1 MSVILS
7 KKIELSKEASSSVY
21 VSALIGQAEVNNK
34 VVCLDA
40 DLGRSVGS
48 ASFGKAFPDR
58 YFDVGIAEA
67 NMVGIASGLSNRG
80 YIPFTHTFAPFAV
93 RRCLDQIYISG
104 SYSKLNI
111 KIVGAAPGVLATA
124 TGGTHM
130 PFDDVADMLAIPEML
145 VVEPSDDQMLKWLV
159 PTLVNTYGMCY
170 IRFDRK
176 KFYTFYEEG
185 SEFEL
190 GKAVQLRD
198 GSDVT
203 LIATGS
209 ICLNEAMKAAK
220 LLADKG
226 IQARVLDM
234 FTIKPLDEDAVI
246 RAAKETG
253 AIVTVE
259 NANEIAGMGSL
270 VAQVLAKKQYAPLEC
285 IGSHD
290 RFGEVG
296 SLPYLIDA
304 FHLGAADIAA
314 AAERAIGRK

>member
-7 KKIELSKEASSSVY
+7 KEIGLSKNGSSAVYIEALL
-21 VSALIGQAEVNNK
+21 AQAEVNDK
-34 VVCLDA
+34 IVCLDA
-40 DLGRSVGS
+40 DLGRSCGS
-48 ASFGKAFPDR
+48 APFGKSFPER
-58 YFDVGIAEA
+58 YFDVGIAES

-111 KIVGAAPGVLATA
+111 KIVGSAPGILATA

-130 PFDDVADMLAIPEML
+130 PFDDLADMLAIPEMM
-145 VVEPSDDQMLKWLV
+145 VVEPSDDNQLKWLI
-159 PTLVNTYGMCY
+159 PELVKTYGMCY
-170 IRFDRK
+170 VRFDRK

-185 SEFEL
+185 STFEL

-198 GSDVT
+198 GKDVT
-203 LIATGS
+203 IIAAGS
-209 ICLNEAMKAAK
+209 VCLNEAMKAAA
-220 LLADKG
+220 LLADRG

-234 FTIKPLDEDAVI
+234 FTIKPIDEEAVI
-246 RAAKETG
+246 KAARETG
-253 AIVTVE
+253 AIVTAE
-259 NANEIAGMGSL
+259 NANELVGMGAL
-270 VAQVLAKKQYAPLEC
+270 VAHILAQKQYAPLEC

-296 SLPYLIDA
+296 NQNYLIKA
-304 FHLGAADIAA
+304 FQLSAEDIAA
-314 AAERAIGRK
+314 AAERAITRK